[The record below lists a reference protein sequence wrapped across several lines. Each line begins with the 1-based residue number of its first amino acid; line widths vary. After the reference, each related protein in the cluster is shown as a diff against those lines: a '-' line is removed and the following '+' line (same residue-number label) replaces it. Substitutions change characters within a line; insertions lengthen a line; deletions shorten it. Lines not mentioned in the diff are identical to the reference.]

1 MKSIF
6 DLHLTPMK
14 KISAG
19 ILLYRKK
26 KSDTEY
32 LLVHF
37 GGPFWKNKQAG
48 AWSIPKG
55 EQEKGEALLDT
66 ALREFTE
73 ETGFTARGDLIPLSP
88 ITQKNGKT
96 VFAWALAMDIDAAAV
111 SSNMVTLT
119 LASKKQIQFPE
130 IDKASWYSKSEAAKL
145 IIPAQLAL
153 IEELEDLL
161 GSGAKSSI

>member
-1 MKSIF
+1 
-6 DLHLTPMK
+6 MK

-19 ILLYRKK
+19 ILLYRKNVLE
-26 KSDTEY
+26 TEY

-37 GGPFWKNKQAG
+37 GGPFWKNKQSG

-73 ETGFTARGDLIPLSP
+73 ETGFTARGDLIPLAP
-88 ITQKNGKT
+88 ITQKNGKI
-96 VFAWALAMDIDAAAV
+96 VFAWGLAMDIDPSKV
-111 SSNMVTLT
+111 RSNMVTLT

-130 IDKASWYSKSEAAKL
+130 IDKASWYSKTEAAKL
-145 IIPAQLAL
+145 IIPAQLAF
-153 IEELEDLL
+153 IEELENIVTP
-161 GSGAKSSI
+161 GIKPSI